1 MSRYLD
7 LIFVGPEQAVPIIVA
22 LVLWLGLVGLGAL
35 ITSRD
40 RITETNV
47 IFGWAAVS
55 GVFTVVGVF
64 VRAPFLYL
72 AIALAVLAV
81 IGIIH
86 VLRSGQHLFVPG
98 AWRVLVLALPLLWI
112 AGAMDPSQW
121 DEFSHWLPASQYL
134 LAINGF
140 PNNQLPYLGAFMFPG
155 YPFGWPMLTYLSS
168 LIAGQFLNNIGGV
181 LNILL
186 LLTFSTFALRTA
198 LRVAGRELS
207 VQINWGFAAF
217 IVLFATIFNPTFI
230 QKIVL
235 TAYSDV
241 STSVVTG
248 FSFLLGYY
256 FIESLA
262 RRIKLPPV
270 AAALQLALALS
281 LLVNVRQS
289 NLVLLVII
297 VFAVTVL
304 ALRDQEINFGAY
316 LRHLSLAVIPAIIIY
331 LAWRYHIVVSLGKVS
346 NAELTLRAFD
356 SWYIKGIPAIISQ
369 MGVVAFK
376 KIGFFAPMLIA
387 CIFAIRGL
395 IRFETKFDRISVLVA
410 VLFLGYTAFLLM
422 MYVGYFGRQSALA
435 VISFWRYSTHNGM
448 VAVAFISTG
457 LIYLFRHRLSHD
469 QLPVWLNGFGILLV
483 VVLPFGL
490 AHKLRF
496 DLEPPKP
503 HFTAVAKDVAAIT
516 DENSKILILDPYGT
530 GESGLI
536 TRYYLGRVKTRWVSA
551 FTHPSPVRIKRQIAE
566 TKDNNYILVHS
577 FMVKGGQFFNNG
589 QRISLNDKKSY
600 LLRRVGADWEIAR
613 SWQKPANHRN

>member
-1 MSRYLD
+1 MSRYLE
-7 LIFVGPEQAVPIIVA
+7 LIYVGPHQVVPLIVA
-22 LVLWLGLVGLGAL
+22 LVLWLGLAGLGAVV
-35 ITSRD
+35 TNRD
-40 RITETNV
+40 RLTEANV
-47 IFGWAAVS
+47 IFGWAVVS
-55 GVFTVVGVF
+55 GVFTVVGAF

-86 VLRSGQHLFVPG
+86 TIRSGQQLFVPG

-140 PNNQLPYLGAFMFPG
+140 PNNQLPYLGAYMFPA

-168 LIAGQFLNNIGGV
+168 LIAGQFLNNISGT
-181 LNILL
+181 LNVLL

-198 LRVAGRELS
+198 LRVAGRELTA
-207 VQINWGFAAF
+207 QINWGFAAL
-217 IVLFATIFNPTFI
+217 IVLFATILNPTFV
-230 QKIVL
+230 QKIIL

-262 RRIKLPPV
+262 GRIKLPPA

-281 LLVNVRQS
+281 LLINVRQT
-289 NLVLLVII
+289 NLVLCVII
-297 VFAVTVL
+297 AFAITVL
-304 ALRDQEINFGAY
+304 ALRDQEINFGTFFRY
-316 LRHLSLAVIPAIIIY
+316 LVLAVIPAIIVY
-331 LAWRYHIVVSLGKVS
+331 LAWRYHIIVNLGKLS
-346 NAELTLRAFD
+346 NAELSLRPFD
-356 SWYIKGIPAIISQ
+356 SWYIKDIPAIVAQ

-376 KIGFFAPMLIA
+376 KIGFFAPMVIA
-387 CIFAIRGL
+387 CVFAIRGL

-410 VLFLGYTAFLLM
+410 ILFLGYTSFLLM
-422 MYVGYFGRQSALA
+422 MYVGYFGRTSALA

-448 VAVAFISTG
+448 VAVVFISAG
-457 LIYLFRHRLSHD
+457 LVYLFRHRLGQD
-469 QLPVWLNGFGILLV
+469 QFPAWLRNIGILLV
-483 VVLPFGL
+483 IILPFGL

-503 HFTAVAKDVAAIT
+503 HFTKVAKDVVNLVAKK
-516 DENSKILILDPYGT
+516 SKIFIIDPYGT

-536 TRYYLGRVKTRWVSA
+536 TRYHLGRVKTGWMSA
-551 FTHPSPVRIKRQIAE
+551 FSGPSPARIKKQIE
-566 TKDNNYILVHS
+566 GTKSNNYILVHS
-577 FMVKGGQFFNNG
+577 LMVKGGQFFNNG
-589 QRISLNDKKSY
+589 QHLLLSDKNSY
-600 LLRRVGADWEIAR
+600 LMRRVGTGWEITR

>member
-1 MSRYLD
+1 MSNYLD
-7 LIFVGPEQAVPIIVA
+7 LIFVGPQQAVPIIVA
-22 LVLWLGLVGLGAL
+22 LVLWLGLAGLGAFVTNRERL
-35 ITSRD
+35 
-40 RITETNV
+40 TEANV
-47 IFGWAAVS
+47 IFGWAVIS

-72 AIALAVLAV
+72 AIAFAVLAV
-81 IGIIH
+81 IGIFHSI
-86 VLRSGQHLFVPG
+86 RSGQHLFIPG

-121 DEFSHWLPASQYL
+121 DEFSHWLPAAQYL

-140 PNNQLPYLGAFMFPG
+140 PNNQLPYLGAYMIPG
-155 YPFGWPMLTYLSS
+155 YPFGWPMLSYLSS
-168 LIAGQFLNNIGGV
+168 LIAGQFLNNISGT
-181 LNILL
+181 LNVLL

-207 VQINWGFAAF
+207 VQINWGFAAL

-248 FSFLLGYY
+248 FSLLLGYY

-262 RRIKLPPV
+262 GRIKLPPA

-289 NLVLLVII
+289 NLVLFVII
-297 VFAVTVL
+297 AFAVTVL

-316 LRHLSLAVIPAIIIY
+316 LRYLPLAVIPAIIIY
-331 LAWRYHIVVSLGKVS
+331 LAWRYHIVVGLGKVS
-346 NAELTLRAFD
+346 NAELTLRAID
-356 SWYIKGIPAIISQ
+356 SWYFKDIPAIIAQ

-387 CIFAIRGL
+387 CGFAIRGL
-395 IRFETKFDRISVLVA
+395 VRFETKFDRISVLVA
-410 VLFLGYTAFLLM
+410 VLFLGYTSFLLM
-422 MYVGYFGRQSALA
+422 MYVGYFGRTSALS

-448 VAVAFISTG
+448 VAVTFISAG
-457 LIYLFRHRLSHD
+457 LIYLFRHRLSRD
-469 QLPVWLNGFGILLV
+469 QLPAWLKSVGILLV
-483 VVLPFGL
+483 VILPFGL
-490 AHKLRF
+490 VHKLRF

-503 HFTAVAKDVAAIT
+503 HFTAVAKDIVAIV
-516 DENSKILILDPYGT
+516 DEKSQIFILDPFGT

-536 TRYYLGRVKTRWVSA
+536 TRYHLGRVKTGWMSA
-551 FTHPSPVRIKRQIAE
+551 FTQPSPARIKKQIE
-566 TKDNNYILVHS
+566 GTKDNDYILVHS
-577 FMVKGGQFFNNG
+577 LMEKGGQFFNNG
-589 QRISLNDKKSY
+589 QHFPLSEKNSY
-600 LLRRVGADWEIAR
+600 LLRRVGKDWKITR
-613 SWQKPANHRN
+613 SWEKPANHRN